1 VNEQQAQ
8 EVVALLEEISG
19 DLKDIYNLLL
29 DHGKEL
35 SQIESHLG
43 FIAGNVV
50 GSIGH

>member
-8 EVVALLEEISG
+8 EVVALLGEISD

-29 DHGKEL
+29 EHGKEL
-35 SQIESHLG
+35 SQIENHVG